1 MPVTKFSTP
10 EKYTYLNGFDSFH
23 DYVTPSWPDPFDI
36 DEKVDWVCG
45 LKLVSGAGD
54 PTVKSGLGIYIFAA
68 GRDIDKNTAM
78 YLSDGEILVVAQHG
92 VLDIRTELRR
102 LLIRPNEIA
111 IIPHGIRYRVTLPE
125 GPIRGYILKLYQGH
139 FTLPELGR
147 IRSDYLANPRD
158 FQIPT
163 ADFNKDT
170 TSTWTILNKFNN
182 KIFVTQQ
189 NHMPFN
195 VVAWHGKFYPYK
207 YDLGRFSVISSISFD
222 HPDPSIYTILT
233 GPLDHPGT
241 TIADFVI
248 FLPCWLV

>member
-1 MPVTKFSTP
+1 
-10 EKYTYLNGFDSFH
+10 
-23 DYVTPSWPDPFDI
+23 
-36 DEKVDWVCG
+36 
-45 LKLVSGAGD
+45 
-54 PTVKSGLGIYIFAA
+54 
-68 GRDIDKNTAM
+68 M

-195 VVAWHGKFYPYK
+195 VVAWHGKCKYP
-207 YDLGRFSVISSISFD
+207 
-222 HPDPSIYTILT
+222 T
-233 GPLDHPGT
+233 
-241 TIADFVI
+241 
-248 FLPCWLV
+248 